1 MLRILL
7 FLGTNL
13 AIVALISL
21 TFRLLGLDGLLQA
34 NGVDLNIN
42 ALIVYSAVIGFSGA
56 LISLF
61 LSKTMAKA
69 GMGVKVITRP
79 ANPTEQWLVDTVAR
93 QAKQAGIGMPEVG
106 IFDHA
111 SPNAFAT
118 GWNKNAALVAVSTG
132 LLNTMDRKEV
142 EAVLGHE
149 VAHVANG
156 DMVTLTLIQGVVN
169 TFVIFLSRIVG
180 YLVDR
185 LVFKVERGHGPAFWI
200 VSMIAQFVFGIAA
213 MMIVMWFSRWRE
225 FRADKG
231 GAELAG
237 RRNMINALK
246 ALQAAHDTP
255 PMPDEMRA
263 FAINAGRMQAAFS
276 SHPPLEKRIAALE
289 AMAGG
294 DAQPAR
300 PRRPCI
306 DPVTRGPGW
315 GSRWGGPVSR
325 SPLAVSRARR

>member
-42 ALIVYSAVIGFSGA
+42 ALVVYSAVIGFSGA

-79 ANPTEQWLVDTVAR
+79 ANPTEQWLVDTVTR

-118 GWNKNAALVAVSTG
+118 GWNRNNALVAVSTG

-180 YLVDR
+180 HLVDR

-276 SHPPLEKRIAALE
+276 SHPPLADRIRALE
-289 AMAGG
+289 QMGG
-294 DAQPAR
+294 ADAQPAR
-300 PRRPCI
+300 PRRPW
-306 DPVTRGPGW
+306 R
-315 GSRWGGPVSR
+315 
-325 SPLAVSRARR
+325 

>member
-21 TFRLLGLDGLLQA
+21 TFRLLGLEGLLQQ

-42 ALIVYSAVIGFSGA
+42 ALVVYSAVIGFAGA

-69 GMGVKVITRP
+69 GMGVKIIAQA
-79 ANPTEQWLVDTVAR
+79 ANPTEKWLVDTVAR

-118 GWNKNAALVAVSTG
+118 GWNRNDALVAVSTG
-132 LLNTMDRKEV
+132 LLTSMERSEV

-180 YLVDR
+180 HVVDR
-185 LVFKVERGHGPAFWI
+185 TVFKVERGHGPAFWI
-200 VSMIAQFVFGIAA
+200 VSMIAEFVFGIAA
-213 MMIVMWFSRWRE
+213 MVIVMWFSRWRE
-225 FRADKG
+225 FRADRG

-246 ALQAAHDTP
+246 RLQAAQDGP
-255 PMPDEMRA
+255 PMPDEMKA
-263 FAINAGRMQAAFS
+263 FAISAGKVQALFS
-276 SHPPLEKRIAALE
+276 SHPPLQKRIEALE
-289 AMAGG
+289 AMEGG
-294 DAQPAR
+294 EAVAQPGR
-300 PRRPCI
+300 
-306 DPVTRGPGW
+306 
-315 GSRWGGPVSR
+315 VSR
-325 SPLAVSRARR
+325 PWR